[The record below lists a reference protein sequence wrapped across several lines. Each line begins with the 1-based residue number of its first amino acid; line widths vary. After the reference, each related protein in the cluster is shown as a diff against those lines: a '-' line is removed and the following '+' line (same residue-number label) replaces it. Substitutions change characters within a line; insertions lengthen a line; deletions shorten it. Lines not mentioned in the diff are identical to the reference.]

1 MCHANI
7 LWAWGSSSSLAWSTS
22 MQNTVLTWESAII
35 PTFQLHDITFRMLF
49 LLLGA
54 LSYVWGTL
62 KMHDGWQQALCLP
75 VSEVHCKGTKELKVN
90 PFSAEQKHGGSSTTV
105 MVKLHFTCNFHSLA
119 LHFAFKWVKASTK
132 LKVKTDHWDFTLSAH
147 CESPYSQTAQT
158 CRSLLSKNKILWKSA
173 GQRFWLTKLE
183 KKKKSIAK
191 ERLSFSLVSYV
202 VELDI

>member
-75 VSEVHCKGTKELKVN
+75 VSEVHCKGIKELKVN

-132 LKVKTDHWDFTLSAH
+132 LKVLRLIIETSLCQLTVNHLIVRQHKPAEVYWARTKFCENQLDKDFDW
-147 CESPYSQTAQT
+147 QNW
-158 CRSLLSKNKILWKSA
+158 R
-173 GQRFWLTKLE
+173 
-183 KKKKSIAK
+183 KKKKSIA
-191 ERLSFSLVSYV
+191 
-202 VELDI
+202 

>member
-54 LSYVWGTL
+54 LSYVWGIL
-62 KMHDGWQQALCLP
+62 RMHDGWQQALCLP
-75 VSEVHCKGTKELKVN
+75 VSEVHCKGIKELKVN

-132 LKVKTDHWDFTLSAH
+132 LKVVRLIIETSLCQLTVNHLIVRQHKPAEVYWARTKFCENQLDKDFDW
-147 CESPYSQTAQT
+147 PNW
-158 CRSLLSKNKILWKSA
+158 R
-173 GQRFWLTKLE
+173 
-183 KKKKSIAK
+183 KKKKK
-191 ERLSFSLVSYV
+191 VLHKKGCRFP
-202 VELDI
+202 